1 MGTMLGFPVVV
12 DNNLPSIAAST
23 TGGPVFGNLGN
34 AMVRREVIYPSVMRL
49 QERYAD
55 QLAVGYIGF
64 HRIDYRSNDM
74 RAAVTVK
81 PAAT

>member
-1 MGTMLGFPVVV
+1 M
-12 DNNLPSIAAST
+12 
-23 TGGPVFGNLGN
+23 TGGASIL
-34 AMVRREVIYPSVMRL
+34 RL

-55 QLAVGYIGF
+55 FLAVGYIGF
-64 HRIDYRSNDM
+64 VRTDIRSNDM

>member
-1 MGTMLGFPVVV
+1 MVMRVAR
-12 DNNLPSIAAST
+12 DT
-23 TGGPVFGNLGN
+23 T
-34 AMVRREVIYPSVMRL
+34 VMRL

-55 QLAVGYIGF
+55 YLAVGYIGYY
-64 HRIDYRSNDM
+64 RVDLRSNDL